1 MQDELKRIEH
11 VGWVI
16 AILIVIFFAVSEV
29 GISDRQVF
37 ETSFLPPSRVFS
49 DLGPVV
55 RLGERNKIKKINS
68 LVAEPIYFNVRLPV
82 LSRSADV
89 KVFFK
94 KPSEV
99 KSLSL
104 GVIRGEETF
113 DLHKLQIVS
122 EGDGFIAARVNIDLR
137 GVPKRDGS
145 YRFFIAAPGVSS
157 EGPLVLRQA
166 RITARRPSLLNL
178 TYGLLQ

>member
-94 KPSEV
+94 KP
-99 KSLSL
+99 
-104 GVIRGEETF
+104 
-113 DLHKLQIVS
+113 
-122 EGDGFIAARVNIDLR
+122 
-137 GVPKRDGS
+137 
-145 YRFFIAAPGVSS
+145 
-157 EGPLVLRQA
+157 
-166 RITARRPSLLNL
+166 
-178 TYGLLQ
+178 